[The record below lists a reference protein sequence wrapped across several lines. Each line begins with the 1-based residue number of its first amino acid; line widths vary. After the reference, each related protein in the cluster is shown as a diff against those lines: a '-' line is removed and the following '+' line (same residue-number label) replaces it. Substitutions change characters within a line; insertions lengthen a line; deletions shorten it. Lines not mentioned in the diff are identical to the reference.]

1 MMMLRLAAVI
11 YILAAPVIMGSLVTA
26 FLTVDQ
32 LGSEYLGLAGVAG
45 IGAVLALPVAWLV
58 ARAILK
64 QTGKPV

>member
-1 MMMLRLAAVI
+1 MLRLAAVI

-32 LGSEYLGLAGVAG
+32 LGAEYLGLAGVAA
-45 IGAVLALPVAWLV
+45 IGAVLAAPVAWLV

-64 QTGKPV
+64 QTRKPA